1 MDNRTEFK
9 VKYSARNW
17 KTEEKNIIKHK
28 NITRMNML
36 IL

>member
-9 VKYSARNW
+9 VKYSARNL
-17 KTEEKNIIKHK
+17 KTEEKNIKHK